1 MRLKKQLII
10 HNSQLIILSLLV
22 NLSTCQLMVYSFTCL
37 LVNSFTSLKM
47 KKPDY
52 HILVCN
58 SFRIAGDA
66 QGACNKKGASDLLQY
81 ISEEASDRGL
91 DVAVSTTACLN
102 VCSQGPVM
110 VIHPNNFW
118 YGGVESEAVID
129 EIFDALEEDELC
141 EKYSIA
147 D

>member
-1 MRLKKQLII
+1 L
-10 HNSQLIILSLLV
+10 
-22 NLSTCQLMVYSFTCL
+22 VYSFTCP
-37 LVNSFTSLKM
+37 LVYFFKM

-66 QGACNKKGASDLLQY
+66 QGACNKKGATDLLQY

-129 EIFDALEEDELC
+129 EIFDALEEGELC